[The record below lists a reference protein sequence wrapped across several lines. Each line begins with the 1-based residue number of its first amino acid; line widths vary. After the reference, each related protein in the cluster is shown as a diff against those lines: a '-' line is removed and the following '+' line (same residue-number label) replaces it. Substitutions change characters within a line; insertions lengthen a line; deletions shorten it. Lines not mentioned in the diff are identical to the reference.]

1 MWQIC
6 SAFQA
11 TVIILL
17 VSSGAL
23 ITLDLKWSDEIP
35 CRNSNG
41 RKGKESFSHPL
52 LQVTIVFLGSLLC
65 LGIFYVQTFLEQSE
79 SKDSIH
85 SNNVICMLVFNQSL
99 FWKAVARQGFLK
111 KGV

>member
-23 ITLDLKWSDEIP
+23 ITLDLKLSDEIP
-35 CRNSNG
+35 CRNSIGNNV
-41 RKGKESFSHPL
+41 SFSHPL
-52 LQVTIVFLGSLLC
+52 FQVTIVFLGSLLC
-65 LGIFYVQTFLEQSE
+65 LVMFYVQTFLQQSE
-79 SKDSIH
+79 LKDSIDGK
-85 SNNVICMLVFNQSL
+85 NVICKLVF
-99 FWKAVARQGFLK
+99 K
-111 KGV
+111 

>member
-35 CRNSNG
+35 CRNSIG
-41 RKGKESFSHPL
+41 RKESFSHPL

-111 KGV
+111 KGF

>member
-1 MWQIC
+1 MWEIC

-11 TVIILL
+11 TVIISL

-35 CRNSNG
+35 CRNSI
-41 RKGKESFSHPL
+41 GKKETFSHPL

-65 LGIFYVQTFLEQSE
+65 LGIFYVQTFLQSE
-79 SKDSIH
+79 LKDSIYGK
-85 SNNVICMLVFNQSL
+85 NVICELIF
-99 FWKAVARQGFLK
+99 K
-111 KGV
+111 

>member
-1 MWQIC
+1 MWHIC

-35 CRNSNG
+35 CRNSIG
-41 RKGKESFSHPL
+41 RKESFSHPL
-52 LQVTIVFLGSLLC
+52 FQVTIVFLGSLLC
-65 LGIFYVQTFLEQSE
+65 LGIFYVQTFLQQSE

-85 SNNVICMLVFNQSL
+85 GNNVICKLIFKQSL

-111 KGV
+111 KGF